1 MATDNPDYKAVLEVI
16 GIYLTSFLEEGKV
29 QLPVFSTMVGT
40 NGAFMHG
47 CFTETPQAGLYKFER
62 CGTHD
67 IDGGLQA
74 PIHVLLIDT
83 KGKDATLTIKSPSP
97 VLH

>member
-1 MATDNPDYKAVLEVI
+1 
-16 GIYLTSFLEEGKV
+16 
-29 QLPVFSTMVGT
+29 
-40 NGAFMHG
+40 MHG

-74 PIHVLLIDT
+74 PIHVLIDT
-83 KGKDATLTIKSPSP
+83 KGKDESFTINSPSP